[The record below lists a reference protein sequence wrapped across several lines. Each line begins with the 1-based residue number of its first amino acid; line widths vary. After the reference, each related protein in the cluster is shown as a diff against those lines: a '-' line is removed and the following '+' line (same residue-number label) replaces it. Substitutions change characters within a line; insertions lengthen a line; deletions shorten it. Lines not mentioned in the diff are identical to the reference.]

1 MSDKRKA
8 SDDVIDY
15 MILHELC
22 HLKVKEHSHWFWDLV
37 YKHMPNYQENI
48 DWLKVNGTGMV

>member
-1 MSDKRKA
+1 
-8 SDDVIDY
+8 

-37 YKHMPNYQENI
+37 YKHMPNYQEKI
-48 DWLKVNGTGMV
+48 DWLKVNGTAMV